1 MVITYEMISF
11 ACGAVI
17 MVGGACAVLYKLI
30 KPVIAIIQKDKT
42 DREEFEERITCIE
55 KHQEKDLER
64 FQCQEELTKVQ
75 LKALLS
81 LVNHMIDGN
90 GIESMKKIRNELQDI
105 LVNG

>member
-30 KPVIAIIQKDKT
+30 KPVITI
-42 DREEFEERITCIE
+42 
-55 KHQEKDLER
+55 
-64 FQCQEELTKVQ
+64 VQ
-75 LKALLS
+75 
-81 LVNHMIDGN
+81 
-90 GIESMKKIRNELQDI
+90 KIRNDLQDI

>member
-30 KPVIAIIQKDKT
+30 KPVIAIVQKDKT
-42 DREEFEERITCIE
+42 DREEFEERITGIE

-64 FQCQEELTKVQ
+64 FQRQEELTKVQ

>member
-1 MVITYEMISF
+1 
-11 ACGAVI
+11 

-30 KPVIAIIQKDKT
+30 KPLIAVVQKDKT
-42 DREEFEERITCIE
+42 DRGVFEERINIIE
-55 KHQEKDLER
+55 QNQSNDVER
-64 FQCQEELTKVQ
+64 FERQEELAKVQ

-90 GIESMKKIRNELQDI
+90 GIDGMKKIRNELQDI